1 MKMRIIK
8 MFLLPIAV
16 VTLASAAAVSTDKS
30 HESSTALT
38 MDVYIHSPSENDCL
52 KKKEANCEP
61 GNGQE
66 CTVGLWQA
74 FGLTEIG
81 CNERLQRIGG

>member
-30 HESSTALT
+30 HKSSTDVT
-38 MDVYIHSPSENDCL
+38 MEVYLHNPTEEDCL
-52 KKKEANCEP
+52 KVENVDCQIGDGA
-61 GNGQE
+61 E
-66 CTVGLWQA
+66 CSVGPWQA
-74 FGLTEIG
+74 FGLSAVG
-81 CNERLQRIGG
+81 CSERLERI

>member
-30 HESSTALT
+30 HKSSTDVT
-38 MDVYIHSPSENDCL
+38 MDVYIHNPTEADCL
-52 KKKEANCEP
+52 KVENVDCQIGGGA
-61 GNGQE
+61 E
-66 CTVGLWQA
+66 CTVGPWQA
-74 FGLTEIG
+74 FGLSVVG
-81 CNERLQRIGG
+81 CSERLERI